1 MISAGRFAAWGAL
14 LALLAGCNL
23 LPQATDTPAIKSAGE
38 EMHTIRE
45 ACQQRLR
52 SGELKSL
59 TEYEQCAD
67 PAIIAA
73 YEKADYPYMDLI
85 RFALAA
91 RLAGAEKVDAGQI
104 SEKEYDEQREELR
117 GRLADEIDRR
127 NAERRSQTAPPA
139 SSSASPPASPP
150 PPPPPNDQQLD
161 PATAAQLT
169 AGLSAFSDV
178 HP

>member
-1 MISAGRFAAWGAL
+1 MMSVGRLAAWGAL

-23 LPQATDTPAIKSAGE
+23 LPQPTDTPAIKAAGE
-38 EMHTIRE
+38 EMRTIRE
-45 ACQQRLR
+45 ACQQRR
-52 SGELKSL
+52 QSGEITSL
-59 TEYEQCAD
+59 ADYERCAD
-67 PAIIAA
+67 PAIIEA
-73 YEKADYPYMDLI
+73 YEKASYPYMDLI

-91 RLAGAEKVDAGQI
+91 RLAAAEKVDAGQI

-127 NAERRSQTAPPA
+127 NAAKRSE
-139 SSSASPPASPP
+139 ASPPASPP
-150 PPPPPNDQQLD
+150 SDQQLD
-161 PATAAQLT
+161 PATASQLT

>member
-1 MISAGRFAAWGAL
+1 
-14 LALLAGCNL
+14 
-23 LPQATDTPAIKSAGE
+23 
-38 EMHTIRE
+38 
-45 ACQQRLR
+45 
-52 SGELKSL
+52 
-59 TEYEQCAD
+59 
-67 PAIIAA
+67 
-73 YEKADYPYMDLI
+73 MDLI

-139 SSSASPPASPP
+139 SSSASSASPPASPL
-150 PPPPPNDQQLD
+150 NDQQLD